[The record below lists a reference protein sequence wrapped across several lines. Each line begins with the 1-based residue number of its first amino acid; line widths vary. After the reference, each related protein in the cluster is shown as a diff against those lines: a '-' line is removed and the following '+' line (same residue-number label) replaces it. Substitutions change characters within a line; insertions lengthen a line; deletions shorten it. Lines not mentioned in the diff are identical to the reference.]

1 MGTGD
6 TWYEFVP
13 MLHSDRPD
21 HTGKWAGDVKAAASQ
36 NLDLPTHL
44 LGFNEP
50 DNCE

>member
-1 MGTGD
+1 
-6 TWYEFVP
+6 

-21 HTGKWAGDVKAAASQ
+21 HTGKWVGDAQNAAFG
-36 NLDLPTHL
+36 NKNLPTHL